1 MAEVEMYMTMFC
13 PYCSRARAL
22 LQQKGVGFV
31 EIDIAEEPERRAE
44 MIERAGGRTDGAAN
58 LYRRRAYRRL
68 RRPRGAR
75 PRRQARPEAWGRA
88 MTATF
93 TAACMQFT
101 AARDHEPNI
110 QIVSELV
117 RRARDAGADFVLTP
131 ENTGLIEPIGKLR
144 REKAR
149 DEANHPV
156 LAALREVARETGAWL
171 LIGSL
176 AVDISNEPGIAEGE
190 RRLANRSYLID
201 AGGGIVARY
210 DKIHMFDVDLAGG
223 ESYRESNAFRPG
235 GEAVLA
241 LTPWGVLGMTVCYD
255 LRFPQLYRAL
265 AHGGADFLAIPSSFT
280 VPDRQG
286 ALARAVAGAGDRE
299 RLLCVCAGAMGRARR
314 TAADLR
320 SLADRRSVGRGAR
333 RCRRG
338 CRHRQ
343 RTDRPGA
350 HRRGPPHGPVAKS
363 RPAIRDAA
371 AGRASARRRIA

>member
-1 MAEVEMYMTMFC
+1 V
-13 PYCSRARAL
+13 
-22 LQQKGVGFV
+22 
-31 EIDIAEEPERRAE
+31 
-44 MIERAGGRTDGAAN
+44 
-58 LYRRRAYRRL
+58 
-68 RRPRGAR
+68 
-75 PRRQARPEAWGRA
+75 
-88 MTATF
+88 
-93 TAACMQFT
+93 QFT

-117 RRARDAGADFVLTP
+117 RRARGAGADLVLTP

-156 LAALREVARETGAWL
+156 LAALRDVARETGAWL

-176 AVDISNEPGIAEGE
+176 AVDIAKEPGIAEGE

-235 GEAVLA
+235 GEIVLA

-280 VPDRQG
+280 VPTGKAHWHVLLR
-286 ALARAVAGAGDRE
+286 ARAIENGCFVFAPAQWGEHAE
-299 RLLCVCAGAMGRARR
+299 RRR
-314 TAADLR
+314 TYGHSLIVDPWGEV
-320 SLADRRSVGRGAR
+320 LADAREGVGIVSAPIDPARIAEVRRMVPSLN
-333 RCRRG
+333 
-338 CRHRQ
+338 H
-343 RTDRPGA
+343 DRPFTMQQ
-350 HRRGPPHGPVAKS
+350 P
-363 RPAIRDAA
+363 
-371 AGRASARRRIA
+371 AGRQLAAE